1 MVLLRTG
8 LFLVMAIL
16 ILSGVA
22 AGAAPERVTFF
33 VA

>member
-1 MVLLRTG
+1 MVALRTG

-16 ILSGVA
+16 ILAAVT
-22 AGAAPERVTFF
+22 AGAEPERVTFF